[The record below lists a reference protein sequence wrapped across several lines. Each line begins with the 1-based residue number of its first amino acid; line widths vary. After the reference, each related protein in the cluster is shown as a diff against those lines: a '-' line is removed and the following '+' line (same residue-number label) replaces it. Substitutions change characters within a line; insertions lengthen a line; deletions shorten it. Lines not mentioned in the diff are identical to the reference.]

1 MHLQLRSSPVQN
13 TVPVIA
19 LHCSGS
25 TAGQWRELGAALDA
39 RLRLVAPE
47 HYGCENT
54 GPWSG
59 EHAFALADEAERTI
73 QIIDQSL
80 FNVHLVGHSYGGA
93 VAMRV
98 AVERPNRIASLSLYE
113 PVAFHILRTM
123 GARGAAATA
132 EIRQIAALLDQGVV
146 TGDYRGAVIAF
157 VDYWSGKGAWAE
169 LRPPIQAALK
179 RWAPKGPL
187 DFRALIDEPTP
198 VSAYASLDIPTLILR
213 GEHALGPSRS
223 IAETLASLMPAARMA
238 VIPGAGHMG
247 PITHSGAVNL
257 EILRHIAASERTFQ
271 QREPA
276 TSHPAFAASR
286 AVA

>member
-47 HYGCENT
+47 HYGCEST

-123 GARGAAATA
+123 GARGAAASA
-132 EIRQIAALLDQGVV
+132 EIREISAILDQGVV
-146 TGDYRGAVIAF
+146 TGD
-157 VDYWSGKGAWAE
+157 
-169 LRPPIQAALK
+169 
-179 RWAPKGPL
+179 
-187 DFRALIDEPTP
+187 
-198 VSAYASLDIPTLILR
+198 
-213 GEHALGPSRS
+213 
-223 IAETLASLMPAARMA
+223 
-238 VIPGAGHMG
+238 
-247 PITHSGAVNL
+247 
-257 EILRHIAASERTFQ
+257 
-271 QREPA
+271 
-276 TSHPAFAASR
+276 
-286 AVA
+286 